1 MTKKKRTVA
10 VLSEAEF
17 TSGIDAIIQRD
28 YFPRTLDGA
37 QQRQC
42 SQTARQSGSLDEYLR
57 AHTSED
63 NASFRRMVDSDKQ
76 RRDERYSRVF
86 GSGQSRSHN
95 RSGFLLEPPS
105 AAAAAAAASAGCVR
119 SSSRAI
125 VHKNTRLPAQSSRL
139 SLEEED
145 GCDDDE
151 SVAGTPV
158 INGYRLLR
166 DPGDSGRSGFRL
178 AAPSPRELAA
188 LRLGK
193 RPTQAAVVRGSNTRS
208 PLSPAA
214 HRLLLLQSGRRTPA
228 RPGNSSD
235 LDLRRAYNSP
245 R

>member
-76 RRDERYSRVF
+76 RRDERYSRV
-86 GSGQSRSHN
+86 
-95 RSGFLLEPPS
+95 
-105 AAAAAAAASAGCVR
+105 
-119 SSSRAI
+119 
-125 VHKNTRLPAQSSRL
+125 
-139 SLEEED
+139 
-145 GCDDDE
+145 
-151 SVAGTPV
+151 
-158 INGYRLLR
+158 

>member
-1 MTKKKRTVA
+1 MTKKKRTAA
-10 VLSEAEF
+10 VLSEAKF

-28 YFPRTLDGA
+28 YFPRALDGA
-37 QQRQC
+37 QQRQS
-42 SQTARQSGSLDEYLR
+42 SQTARQSSETLDEYLHT
-57 AHTSED
+57 HTSED
-63 NASFRRMVDSDKQ
+63 NASFRRMVESDKQ

-105 AAAAAAAASAGCVR
+105 AAAAAAAGCVR
-119 SSSRAI
+119 SSSPAI
-125 VHKNTRLPAQSSRL
+125 VHKNTRLPAQSSGL

-145 GCDDDE
+145 DCDDDE

-188 LRLGK
+188 LQLGK
-193 RPTQAAVVRGSNTRS
+193 RPTQATVVRASNTRS

-228 RPGNSSD
+228 APGNSSD

>member
-10 VLSEAEF
+10 VLSEEKF
-17 TSGIDAIIQRD
+17 TAGIDAIIQRD
-28 YFPRTLDGA
+28 YFPRTLDGE
-37 QQRQC
+37 QQRRQGAQ
-42 SQTARQSGSLDEYLR
+42 SARQSSGTLEEYLR
-57 AHTSED
+57 THTSED
-63 NASFRRMVDSDKQ
+63 NASFRRMVDSGKR

-86 GSGQSRSHN
+86 GSGQRSHS

-105 AAAAAAAASAGCVR
+105 AAAAAECVR
-119 SSSRAI
+119 GSSRGI
-125 VHKNTRLPAQSSRL
+125 VHKNTRLPTQSSGL
-139 SLEEED
+139 SLEE
-145 GCDDDE
+145 DDDDDRDDEE

-158 INGYRLLR
+158 IDGYRLLR
-166 DPGDSGRSGFRL
+166 DAGDSGGSGFRL

-193 RPTQAAVVRGSNTRS
+193 RPTQASVVRASNGRS

-214 HRLLLLQSGRRTPA
+214 HRLLLLQSGRRGLTTP
-228 RPGNSSD
+228 RSGSD

>member
-1 MTKKKRTVA
+1 MTRKKRTVA
-10 VLSEAEF
+10 VLSEEKF

-28 YFPRTLDGA
+28 YFPLILDGE
-37 QQRQC
+37 QQRRQGA
-42 SQTARQSGSLDEYLR
+42 QTGRHSSGTLEEYLR
-57 AHTSED
+57 THTSED
-63 NASFRRMVDSDKQ
+63 NASFRRMVNSDKR

-86 GSGQSRSHN
+86 GSGQRSHS

-105 AAAAAAAASAGCVR
+105 AAAGCVR
-119 SSSRAI
+119 GSWRGI
-125 VHKNTRLPAQSSRL
+125 VHRNTRLPAQSSGL
-139 SLEEED
+139 SLEDE
-145 GCDDDE
+145 DDDDRDGEE

-158 INGYRLLR
+158 IGGYRLLR
-166 DPGDSGRSGFRL
+166 DAGDSGGSGFRL

-193 RPTQAAVVRGSNTRS
+193 RPTQASVVRTSNGRS

-214 HRLLLLQSGRRTPA
+214 HRLLLLQSGRRGPTTP
-228 RPGNSSD
+228 RSGSD

>member
-1 MTKKKRTVA
+1 MAKKKRTVA

-76 RRDERYSRVF
+76 RRDERYSRV
-86 GSGQSRSHN
+86 
-95 RSGFLLEPPS
+95 
-105 AAAAAAAASAGCVR
+105 
-119 SSSRAI
+119 SRAI

-188 LRLGK
+188 LQLGK
-193 RPTQAAVVRGSNTRS
+193 RPTQAAVVRGSNARS

>member
-1 MTKKKRTVA
+1 MTKKKKTVA
-10 VLSEAEF
+10 VLSEEKF

-28 YFPRTLDGA
+28 YFPRALDGE
-37 QQRQC
+37 QQRRQGAQ
-42 SQTARQSGSLDEYLR
+42 SARQSSGTLEGYLHT
-57 AHTSED
+57 HTSED
-63 NASFRRMVDSDKQ
+63 NASFRRMVDSGKR

-86 GSGQSRSHN
+86 GSGQRSHS

-105 AAAAAAAASAGCVR
+105 AAAAAAAAECVR
-119 SSSRAI
+119 GSPRGI
-125 VHKNTRLPAQSSRL
+125 VHKNTRLPAQSSGL
-139 SLEEED
+139 GLEEEE
-145 GCDDDE
+145 DDEE

-158 INGYRLLR
+158 IDGYRLLR
-166 DPGDSGRSGFRL
+166 DAGDSGGSGFRL

-193 RPTQAAVVRGSNTRS
+193 RPTQAAVVRASNGRS

-214 HRLLLLQSGRRTPA
+214 HRLLLLQSGRRGPTTP
-228 RPGNSSD
+228 RSGSD